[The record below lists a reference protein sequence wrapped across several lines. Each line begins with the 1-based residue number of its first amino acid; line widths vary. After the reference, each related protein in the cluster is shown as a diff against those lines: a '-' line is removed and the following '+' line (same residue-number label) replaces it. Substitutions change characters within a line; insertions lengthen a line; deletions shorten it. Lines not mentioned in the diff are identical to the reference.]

1 MEHQARIS
9 LLTILFIP
17 VTYNITSRIH
27 RTLCLCFK
35 TSLRAKPFISKCVPP
50 SRPFFHANQRPCS
63 HLVPE
68 HWCPST
74 GTKCGYVQTLGA
86 QNVRMFTFNKP
97 STCSPYSNRG
107 DRNMHAFRVRY
118 CCLIIAFFTFLM
130 LCLYMKHA
138 SDDMDYD
145 DRGWLAR
152 STSLFCSR
160 RRWIEA

>member
-1 MEHQARIS
+1 M
-9 LLTILFIP
+9 
-17 VTYNITSRIH
+17 
-27 RTLCLCFK
+27 
-35 TSLRAKPFISKCVPP
+35 
-50 SRPFFHANQRPCS
+50 
-63 HLVPE
+63 PE

-97 STCSPYSNRG
+97 STCSLYSNRG

-118 CCLIIAFFTFLM
+118 CCLIIAFYGFFTFLM

-145 DRGWLAR
+145 HRRRLAR
-152 STSLFCSR
+152 IVTETCTAITR
-160 RRWIEA
+160 RLCVFLDDRNQAGERAAWKIPRIQNVLEHEFLHFPDRNG